1 MSKLYDFQDVYIGK
15 RGLGSMLKYEVLTQ
29 ICCQAPGAWGL
40 FLRSVLYRCLLGK
53 VGKKTYIGRNV
64 TLRHPHKIT
73 IGKGTIVDDNTVLDA
88 KGGDK
93 SSLTIG
99 DDCFISSFSILTMKN
114 GNIGLG
120 NNVKV
125 GTFCRLA
132 ISTNLTIED
141 DVMIASHCY
150 IGIESYRYSG
160 HEDIK
165 KMGKEL
171 RGGVLLKKGCWIGA
185 GSMILDGVTV
195 GEGAIVGAGSLV
207 MEDVPDYSVAYGSPA
222 KVVKKRNGPLGG

>member
-1 MSKLYDFQDVYIGK
+1 MSKLSDFQDVYIGK
-15 RGLGSMLKYEVLTQ
+15 KGPGSLLKYELLTQ
-29 ICCQAPGAWGL
+29 ICCQAPGACGL
-40 FLRSVLYRCLLGK
+40 FLRSVFYRYLLGK
-53 VGKKTYIGRNV
+53 IGKKTYVGRNV

-73 IGKGTIVDDNTVLDA
+73 IGRGTIIDDNAVLDA
-88 KGGDK
+88 KGDAR

-99 DDCFISSFSILTMKN
+99 DNCFISSFSILTMKN
-114 GNIGLG
+114 GKISLG
-120 NNVKV
+120 DNVRV

-160 HEDIK
+160 HQEIK

-171 RGGVLLKKGCWIGA
+171 KGGVLLKKGCWIGA
-185 GSMILDGVTV
+185 GSMIFDGVTV
-195 GEGAIVGAGSLV
+195 GEGSIVGAGSLV
-207 MEDVPDYSVAYGSPA
+207 MDDVPDYCVAYGSPA
-222 KVVKKRNGPLGG
+222 KIVKKRVGI